1 MAGISDGDT
10 ITVLRNGVDERSR
23 LNGIDYPENRQAFGK
38 QAKQC
43 TSELVFGKS
52 VMMVKH
58 GGDRY
63 GRTIGDAILPE
74 ANVYP
79 SLSLPAVVSGVVG
92 VAFQVGIGPLIFRHA
107 LVLICDEV
115 LLRAPENI
123 DRPSAIDT
131 GWVFRHQLF
140 PYTVDSVEGG
150 QCREVVLQCLDV
162 GVKVIHRSGFDLTKV
177 VICHEG

>member
-52 VMMVKH
+52 VMVVKH

-79 SLSLPAVVSGVVG
+79 SLSLY
-92 VAFQVGIGPLIFRHA
+92 
-107 LVLICDEV
+107 
-115 LLRAPENI
+115 LRWSPVW
-123 DRPSAIDT
+123 SAWHSR
-131 GWVFRHQLF
+131 WV
-140 PYTVDSVEGG
+140 
-150 QCREVVLQCLDV
+150 
-162 GVKVIHRSGFDLTKV
+162 
-177 VICHEG
+177 